1 MGVVYNSTDVS
12 FIHIYIDEVKKV
24 IKHIIN
30 PLFIGDYFMKSTR
43 ILLSLTL
50 LCIGTHAIEA
60 ASSSNDKKPKT
71 WVINT
76 SNAQNTFARTCL
88 TADVL
93 DDDGA
98 VISKNAWQLGN
109 KRQYLY
115 AQTPRQ
121 EIIKSAKE
129 TKKYVTAEALEA
141 KKAFHKK
148 IVGDKSA
155 KQYGLKDALE
165 YVSKDSKNRAADAF
179 GVYSEAD
186 VRNFLKPLAKE
197 GNGLQPVNQHI
208 RPRSCAVV
216 GEGAYFIKPSSAY
229 AKHERSL
236 PTSHVSVKTERA
248 AKNARK
254 PLLVY
259 DATEGRYRGAQS
271 KDLSVKL
278 ESWKSTEDYV
288 NTWVPYQEGENKHED
303 HKAHADY
310 DWTEDGPSWKAKKF
324 GDHTHGWRLSS
335 QSMTRKE
342 KEAKA
347 AALDQL
353 IKQVT
358 IHTIINSKGNRVSAD
373 VFTDRQG
380 KVVYTHDDKKKTQN
394 NVVAGRNYQ
403 WKNDPQGLW
412 QPATTYASVVGSA
425 PITPATIAAIRNN
438 LEETGN
444 SLQKLL
450 NKPKKNAKQIK
461 AIRRE
466 QNALRGWL
474 NHHIG
479 FLEHLKTDVVPSQD
493 RAANATIKALEAK
506 RDKLI
511 SELSLSPAHAYYVQ
525 ATIDAITHN
534 LLETNEVAEIDE
546 RVSNEIYNLAF
557 GDKTVNSRTAITKA
571 CAEVVR
577 NVPDSGRIFSYEP
590 TTVTSYYTK
599 QKELEEIRKKIATE
613 SDHNKKLSLIDQAEK
628 IEHER
633 NNLAQKNMQEARN
646 YINLLIPTNKLWK
659 DTQKFEGKLHDL
671 YYVLAEL
678 NAAQRTK
685 EASTDAVKALARQ
698 LQLVRRE
705 KTQEKTNATTSSSS
719 SKQHTTK
726 KKKHSDKGKTTSKRR
741 IIKHKRR
748 K

>member
-50 LCIGTHAIEA
+50 LCIGTHAIKA
-60 ASSSNDKKPKT
+60 ASSSNHT
-71 WVINT
+71 N
-76 SNAQNTFARTCL
+76 QNESMWQQSQVAGYL
-88 TADVL
+88 S
-93 DDDGA
+93 G
-98 VISKNAWQLGN
+98 KNDAT
-109 KRQYLY
+109 KIPTHE
-115 AQTPRQ
+115 AI
-121 EIIKSAKE
+121 EMAKE
-129 TKKYVTAEALEA
+129 TAKSYSTTAKEA
-141 KKAFHKK
+141 KATFHKK

-165 YVSKDSKNRAADAF
+165 YVSKDSKNRAAEAF

-186 VRNFLKPLAKE
+186 VRNFLKPLAKK
-197 GNGLQPVNQHI
+197 GNGLQHVTQVI
-208 RPRSCAVV
+208 RSGNCAVV

-229 AKHERSL
+229 AKYKRSL
-236 PTSHVSVKTERA
+236 PTSRVSVRTELA
-248 AKNARK
+248 AKKARK

-278 ESWKSTEDYV
+278 ESWKPTEDYV
-288 NTWVPYQEGENKHED
+288 NTWALPNPPRDKNGKIIDKPYYNEMLAGTPRHKD

-310 DWTEDGPSWKAKKF
+310 DWTEDGPSWKTDSM
-324 GDHTHGWRLSS
+324 GDHTHGWILSS

-342 KEAKA
+342 KEAKK
-347 AALDQL
+347 AALDKL
-353 IKQVT
+353 IKQTT
-358 IHTIINSKGNRVSAD
+358 IHTIIDSKGNHVSAD
-373 VFTDRQG
+373 VFTDGQD
-380 KVVYTHDDKKKTQN
+380 KVVYTHDDNKKTQN

-403 WKNDPQGLW
+403 WKTDPQGLW
-412 QPATTYASVVGSA
+412 QPATTYASVVGSV
-425 PITPATIAAIRNN
+425 PIIPATIATIRNN

-444 SLQKLL
+444 NLKKLL
-450 NKPKKNAKQIK
+450 QKPKKNAKQIE
-461 AIRRE
+461 AVRRK

-479 FLEHLKTDVVPSQD
+479 FLEHLKTGVVPSQD
-493 RAANATIKALEAK
+493 RAANAEIKALEAK
-506 RDKLI
+506 RDTLI
-511 SELSLSPAHAYYVQ
+511 SELNLSPAHAYYVQ
-525 ATIDAITHN
+525 ATIDAIAHN

-599 QKELEEIRKKIATE
+599 QKELEEIRKTIATE

-659 DTQKFEGKLHDL
+659 DTQKFEGKMHDL
-671 YYVLAEL
+671 LYVLAEL

-685 EASTDAVKALARQ
+685 EASTDVVKALEEQLRLARG
-698 LQLVRRE
+698 
-705 KTQEKTNATTSSSS
+705 KTKKIQENTNAATSSSS
-719 SKQHTTK
+719 SKQHPTK